1 MGNFSNDASG
11 SHQDGNCDNHA
22 SSSSGDSNH
31 GNDTSGSNHGNKASG
46 SNHGNKASGSNH
58 GNGNH
63 EDSYE
68 GNYGNRASSSH
79 KYLAGEP
86 EEEEEE
92 EVEAPTSQGLS
103 RFSLL
108 FNCLLQSP
116 VSSVLDFIHSP

>member
-11 SHQDGNCDNHA
+11 SHEDGNCDNHA
-22 SSSSGDSNH
+22 SGSSGDSNH
-31 GNDTSGSNHGNKASG
+31 GDKASG
-46 SNHGNKASGSNH
+46 SNHCNKASGSNH

-103 RFSLL
+103 
-108 FNCLLQSP
+108 
-116 VSSVLDFIHSP
+116 

>member
-11 SHQDGNCDNHA
+11 SQQDGNCDNHA

-31 GNDTSGSNHGNKASG
+31 GNDTSGSNQ
-46 SNHGNKASGSNH
+46 GNKASGSNH
-58 GNGNH
+58 GNGYH
-63 EDSYE
+63 EDSCE

-103 RFSLL
+103 WFSLL
-108 FNCLLQSP
+108 LNFSHCPLPSP
-116 VSSVLDFIHSP
+116 VSSVLLLDFIHSP